1 MKFRSIF
8 LVVIMFFVPMFSY
21 SEQPTLKFVQHI
33 GVGWQTD
40 KYGWMSFVAFSPDG
54 TKVASDASTA
64 RDDVSGN
71 LSLWSFPDGRL
82 IKQLPVQPIAISG
95 DWKYYASSHGVGEME
110 TGKSLI
116 SVGANVYAIYAFSPD
131 SRYVVESSSN
141 NGIQNSHIRLIELAS
156 GKQVSSFGR
165 HSAFSMAISPDG
177 ETLATG
183 HWDVVTLWNML
194 TGKRKAILRGFGR
207 YVYGLSF
214 SKDGTLLAAG
224 TDSGELQIWDVQS
237 HTKLHSLDF
246 DGGYVSQPAFSPD
259 GRLVAVGIYGTGT
272 VWLVDV
278 RSGKILD
285 HKQVSGTGCGSV
297 AFSPDGRYLITP
309 STGGLITWPYDRG
322 GTISVFEVSTP

>member
-1 MKFRSIF
+1 MKYRAAF
-8 LVVIMFFVPMFSY
+8 LIVVMLFVPRFSY
-21 SEQPTLKFVQHI
+21 SELPALKFVKHI

-40 KYGWMSFVAFSPDG
+40 KFGWMSFVAFSPDG
-54 TKVASDASTA
+54 TKVASDATTA

-71 LSLWSFPDGRL
+71 LSLWSFPDGHL
-82 IKQLPVQPIAISG
+82 IKQLPVQPTAISG

-116 SVGANVYAIYAFSPD
+116 SLGTNVYAGYSFSPD
-131 SRYVVESSSN
+131 SRYVAESSSN
-141 NGIQNSHIRLIELAS
+141 NGIHNSHIRLIELAS

-177 ETLATG
+177 VTLATG

-194 TGKRKAILRGFGR
+194 TGKREAVLRGFGR
-207 YVYGLSF
+207 YVYGLAF
-214 SKDGTLLAAG
+214 SRDGKLLAAG
-224 TDSGELQIWDVQS
+224 TDSGGLQIWNVQS

-272 VWLVDV
+272 VWLVNV

-309 STGGLITWPYDRG
+309 STGGLITWP
-322 GTISVFEVSTP
+322 